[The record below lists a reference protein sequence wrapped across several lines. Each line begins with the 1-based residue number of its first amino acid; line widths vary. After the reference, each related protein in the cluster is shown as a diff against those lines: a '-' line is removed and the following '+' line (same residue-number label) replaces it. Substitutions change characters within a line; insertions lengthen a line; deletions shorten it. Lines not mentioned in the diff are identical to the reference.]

1 MDDFVDAKFCCMH
14 ILAEWKEVIRF
25 AAGVKQ
31 EHIRHACCTCVH
43 RFAAWVPPHELE
55 IALAASLQSWA
66 SLRVADAA
74 VSTADPASLD
84 SWPQWGR
91 VISAWP
97 HHHSASTQ
105 HSLFIFGHTRSP
117 IHIIFFSE
125 QQIVPSSML
134 SLVSGINSWLPLVNH
149 TLISPILTHPVLW
162 VAFSLSVPST
172 HHSHRPSPL
181 HSSGLKPSFFAN
193 PSHRSLPFIL

>member
-14 ILAEWKEVIRF
+14 ILAEWQEVIRF

-91 VISAWP
+91 VFITFISAWP
-97 HHHSASTQ
+97 HHRSASTQ

-117 IHIIFFSE
+117 IHIIFF
-125 QQIVPSSML
+125 VNNRLFLLVCFPSSL
-134 SLVSGINSWLPLVNH
+134 ESTPGFPSS
-149 TLISPILTHPVLW
+149 TTH
-162 VAFSLSVPST
+162 
-172 HHSHRPSPL
+172 
-181 HSSGLKPSFFAN
+181 
-193 PSHRSLPFIL
+193 